1 MEFET
6 VRIHFLSDVLIFWHP
21 EILLPWQRNGVTT
34 FSSLFLKSL
43 KASWRQLISKNN
55 GTVYYSRLYLAIETV
70 SCGLLL
76 PMARMDMD

>member
-1 MEFET
+1 M
-6 VRIHFLSDVLIFWHP
+6 RIHFLSDVLIFWHP
-21 EILLPWQRNGVTT
+21 GILLPWQPDVTT

-55 GTVYYSRLYLAIETV
+55 GTVYYSRLYLAMETV